1 MTRGQATSTKALHAF
16 ILGLAFWALAA
27 AHPAAAQTKIK
38 MTYTAV
44 SGFATGYVAEQ
55 QGFFQKHG
63 IDVDFIQ
70 TNISGNIPAVI
81 VSGSVEIGGPT
92 MPSVLQANDAGLD
105 LVVFAGGSVYPLSG
119 DVLIA
124 RNGSGIEKTA
134 DLKGKT
140 VGVPGIGALLHIMLR
155 RDLKANGV
163 DPDSVKYVEIGFPQA
178 GDALRSGQI
187 DAYPSQ
193 APFTAR
199 ILQSGAGKAVSN
211 WLSATPDGTPT
222 VVFATTRTWAN
233 AHRKEIEGM
242 RAAMREALD
251 FMKTHPQET
260 SQAIGKYTGLPAAV
274 VASLPQPMLNVDL
287 SPKQIQFWI
296 DICKEQGLIK
306 GNPKP
311 EDVWF
316 K

>member
-1 MTRGQATSTKALHAF
+1 MTRVKLIIA
-16 ILGLAFWALAA
+16 GLALALLAA
-27 AHPAAAQTKIK
+27 GLPAAAQTKVK

-44 SGFATGYVAEQ
+44 TGFTAGYVAEQ
-55 QGFFQKHG
+55 QGFFQKRG
-63 IDVDFIQ
+63 IDVEFIQ

-81 VSGSVEIGGPT
+81 MSGSVELGGPT
-92 MPSVLQANDAGLD
+92 LSSVLQANDAGLD
-105 LVVFAGGSVYPLSG
+105 LVVFAGGAVYPLSG

-124 RNGSGIEKTA
+124 REGAGIEKNA

-163 DPDSVKYVEIGFPQA
+163 DPDSVRYVELGFPQA

-199 ILQSGAGKAVSN
+199 ILQSGAGKAVAN

-222 VVFATTRTWAN
+222 VVFATTRSWAN
-233 AHRKEIEGM
+233 AHRKEIEAM
-242 RAAMREALD
+242 RDAMREALA
-251 FMKTHPQET
+251 FMKDHRDET
-260 SQAIGKYTGLPAAV
+260 NQAIGKYTGLPAQV
-274 VASLPQPMLNVDL
+274 VGSLPPPIINVDL

-296 DICKEQGLIK
+296 DISKEQQLIK

-316 K
+316 Q

>member
-1 MTRGQATSTKALHAF
+1 MTRVKLIIA
-16 ILGLAFWALAA
+16 GLALALLAA
-27 AHPAAAQTKIK
+27 GLPAAAQTKVK

-44 SGFATGYVAEQ
+44 TGFTAGYVAEQ
-55 QGFFQKHG
+55 QGFFQKRG
-63 IDVDFIQ
+63 IDVEFIQ

-81 VSGSVEIGGPT
+81 MSGSVELGGPT
-92 MPSVLQANDAGLD
+92 LSSVLQANDAGLD
-105 LVVFAGGSVYPLSG
+105 LVVFAGGAVYPLSG

-124 RNGSGIEKTA
+124 REGAGIEKTA

-163 DPDSVKYVEIGFPQA
+163 DPDSVRYVELGFPQA

-199 ILQSGAGKAVSN
+199 ILQSGAGKAVAN

-222 VVFATTRTWAN
+222 VVFATTRSWAN
-233 AHRKEIEGM
+233 AHRKEIEAM
-242 RAAMREALD
+242 RDAMREALA
-251 FMKTHPQET
+251 FMKDHRDET
-260 SQAIGKYTGLPAAV
+260 NQAIGKYTGLPAQV
-274 VASLPQPMLNVDL
+274 VGSLPPPIINVDL

-296 DICKEQGLIK
+296 DISKEQQLIK

-316 K
+316 Q

>member
-1 MTRGQATSTKALHAF
+1 MTRLTTLTAGF
-16 ILGLAFWALAA
+16 GLALLAV
-27 AHPAAAQTKIK
+27 AHPAAAQTKVK

-44 SGFATGYVAEQ
+44 TGFTAGYVAEQ

-63 IDVDFIQ
+63 VDMEFVQ

-81 VSGSVEIGGPT
+81 ESGSVEAGGPT
-92 MPSVLQANDAGLD
+92 LPSVLEANDAGLD
-105 LVVFAGGSVYPLSG
+105 LVVFAGGSVYPLTG

-124 RNGSGIEKTA
+124 RKGAGIEKTT

-155 RDLKANGV
+155 RDLQANGV
-163 DPDSVKYVEIGFPQA
+163 DPNSVKYVELGFPQA
-178 GDALRSGQI
+178 GDALKSGQI

-199 ILQSGAGKAVSN
+199 ILQSGSGEAVAN
-211 WLSATPDGTPT
+211 WLSATPAGTPT
-222 VVFATTRTWAN
+222 VIFATTRSWAT
-233 AHRKEIEGM
+233 AHKKEIDAM
-242 RAAMREALD
+242 RDAMREAVA
-251 FMKTHPQET
+251 FMSDHRDATNE
-260 SQAIGKYTGLPAAV
+260 AIGKYTGLPAQV
-274 VASLPQPMLNVDL
+274 VGSLPPPIINVDL
-287 SPKQIQFWI
+287 TPKQIQFWI

-306 GNPKP
+306 GNPKA

-316 K
+316 Q

>member
-1 MTRGQATSTKALHAF
+1 MTRVKLIIA
-16 ILGLAFWALAA
+16 GLALALLAA
-27 AHPAAAQTKIK
+27 ALPAAAQTKVK

-44 SGFATGYVAEQ
+44 TGFTAGYVAEQ
-55 QGFFQKHG
+55 QGFFQKRG
-63 IDVDFIQ
+63 IDVEFIQ

-81 VSGSVEIGGPT
+81 MSGSVELGGPT
-92 MPSVLQANDAGLD
+92 LSSVLQANDAGLD
-105 LVVFAGGSVYPLSG
+105 LVVFAGGAVYPLSG

-124 RNGSGIEKTA
+124 REGAGIEKTA

-163 DPDSVKYVEIGFPQA
+163 DPDSVRYVELGFPQA

-199 ILQSGAGKAVSN
+199 ILQSGAGKAVAN

-222 VVFATTRTWAN
+222 VVFATTRSWAN
-233 AHRKEIEGM
+233 AHRKEIEAM
-242 RAAMREALD
+242 RDAMREALA
-251 FMKTHPQET
+251 FMKDHRDET
-260 SQAIGKYTGLPAAV
+260 NQAIGKYTGLPAQV
-274 VASLPQPMLNVDL
+274 VGSLPPPIINVDL

-296 DICKEQGLIK
+296 DISKEQQLIK
-306 GNPKP
+306 GNPTPK
-311 EDVWF
+311 DVWF
-316 K
+316 E

>member
-1 MTRGQATSTKALHAF
+1 MRTTKSLFAGIALV
-16 ILGLAFWALAA
+16 LLAV
-27 AHPAAAQTKIK
+27 AHPAAAQTKLK

-44 SGFATGYVAEQ
+44 TGFTAGYVAEQ
-55 QGFFQKHG
+55 QGFFQKRG
-63 IDVDFIQ
+63 IDMDFVQ
-70 TNISGNIPAVI
+70 TNISGNIPAV
-81 VSGSVEIGGPT
+81 VMSGSVEIGGPT

-105 LVVFAGGSVYPLSG
+105 LVVFAGGAVYPLSG

-124 RNGSGIEKTA
+124 RKGAGIQKVT

-163 DPDSVKYVEIGFPQA
+163 DPNSVKYVELGFPQA

-199 ILQSGAGKAVSN
+199 ILQSGAGEAVAN

-222 VVFATTRTWAN
+222 VIFATTRSWAT
-233 AHRKEIEGM
+233 AHKKEIGAM
-242 RAAMREALD
+242 RDAMREAVA
-251 FMKTHPQET
+251 FMKDHRNET
-260 SQAIGKYTGLPAAV
+260 NEAIGKYTGLPAAV
-274 VASLPQPMLNVDL
+274 VGSLPPPIINVDL
-287 SPKQIQFWI
+287 TPKQIQFWI

-306 GNPKP
+306 GNPKA
-311 EDVWF
+311 EDLWF
-316 K
+316 Q

>member
-1 MTRGQATSTKALHAF
+1 MRTTKSLFAGIALV
-16 ILGLAFWALAA
+16 LLTV
-27 AHPAAAQTKIK
+27 AHPAAAQTKLK

-44 SGFATGYVAEQ
+44 TGFTAGYVAEQ
-55 QGFFQKHG
+55 QGFFQKRG
-63 IDVDFIQ
+63 IDMDFVQ
-70 TNISGNIPAVI
+70 TNISGNIPAV
-81 VSGSVEIGGPT
+81 VMSGSVEIGGPT

-105 LVVFAGGSVYPLSG
+105 LVVFAGGAVYPLSG

-124 RNGSGIEKTA
+124 RKGAGIQKVT

-163 DPDSVKYVEIGFPQA
+163 DPNSVKYVELGFPQA

-199 ILQSGAGKAVSN
+199 ILQSGAGEAVAN
-211 WLSATPDGTPT
+211 WLSATPAGTPT
-222 VVFATTRTWAN
+222 VIFATTRSWAT
-233 AHRKEIEGM
+233 AHKKEINAM
-242 RAAMREALD
+242 QDAMREALA
-251 FMKTHPQET
+251 FMKDHRDET
-260 SQAIGKYTGLPAAV
+260 NQAIGKYTGLPAAV
-274 VASLPQPMLNVDL
+274 VGSLPPPIINVDL
-287 SPKQIQFWI
+287 TPKQIQFWI

-306 GNPKP
+306 GSPKP
-311 EDVWF
+311 EDIWF
-316 K
+316 Q

>member
-1 MTRGQATSTKALHAF
+1 MTRLTTIAA
-16 ILGLAFWALAA
+16 GLALALLAA
-27 AHPAAAQTKIK
+27 APPATAQTKLK

-44 SGFATGYVAEQ
+44 TGFTAGYVAEQ

-63 IDVDFIQ
+63 VDVDFVQ

-81 VSGSVEIGGPT
+81 ESGSSELGGPT
-92 MPSVLQANDAGLD
+92 LPSLLQANDAGLD
-105 LVVFAGGSVYPLSG
+105 LVVFAGGAVYPLSG

-124 RNGSGIEKTA
+124 RKGAGIQKVT

-163 DPDSVKYVEIGFPQA
+163 DPNSVKYVELGFPQA

-199 ILQSGAGKAVSN
+199 ILQSGAGEAVAN

-222 VVFATTRTWAN
+222 VIFATTRSWAK
-233 AHRKEIEGM
+233 AHKKEINAM
-242 RAAMREALD
+242 QDAMREALA
-251 FMKTHPQET
+251 FMKDHRDET
-260 SQAIGKYTGLPAAV
+260 NQAIGKYTGLPAAV
-274 VASLPQPMLNVDL
+274 VGSLPPPIINVDL
-287 SPKQIQFWI
+287 TPKQIQFWI

-306 GNPKP
+306 GNPKA
-311 EDVWF
+311 EDIWF
-316 K
+316 Q

>member
-1 MTRGQATSTKALHAF
+1 MRVTT
-16 ILGLAFWALAA
+16 ILAGLALALIGGIA
-27 AHPAAAQTKIK
+27 PAGAQTKVK

-44 SGFATGYVAEQ
+44 SGFAAAYVAQEQ
-55 QGFFQKHG
+55 GLFQKHG
-63 IDVDFIQ
+63 VDMQFIQ
-70 TNISGNIPAVI
+70 TNISGNIPAV
-81 VSGSVEIGGPT
+81 VESGSVEVGGPT
-92 MPSVLQANDAGLD
+92 LPSILQANDAGLD
-105 LVVFAGGSVYPLSG
+105 LVVFAGGAVYPLPG

-124 RNGSGIEKTA
+124 RDGAGIEKTT

-163 DPDSVKYVEIGFPQA
+163 DPNSVTYVELGFPQA
-178 GDALRSGQI
+178 GDALKAGRI

-199 ILQSGAGKAVSN
+199 ILQSGAGKAVAN

-222 VVFATTRTWAN
+222 VVFVTTRSWAT
-233 AHRKEIEGM
+233 AHKKDVEGM
-242 RAAMREALD
+242 QAGMREALD
-251 FMKTHPQET
+251 FMKTHKDET
-260 SQAIGKYTGLPAAV
+260 DQAIAKYTGLPVQV
-274 VASLPQPMLNVDL
+274 VASIPVPPINVDL

-296 DICKEQGLIK
+296 DICKEQDLIK

-311 EDVWF
+311 QDIWF
-316 K
+316 D

>member
-1 MTRGQATSTKALHAF
+1 MTRLTTIAA
-16 ILGLAFWALAA
+16 GLALALLAA
-27 AHPAAAQTKIK
+27 AHPATAQTKLK

-44 SGFATGYVAEQ
+44 TGFTAGYVAEQ

-63 IDVDFIQ
+63 VDVDFVQ

-81 VSGSVEIGGPT
+81 ESGSSELGGPT
-92 MPSVLQANDAGLD
+92 LPSLLQANDAGLD
-105 LVVFAGGSVYPLSG
+105 LVVFAGGAVYPLSG

-124 RNGSGIEKTA
+124 RKGAGIQKVT

-163 DPDSVKYVEIGFPQA
+163 DPNSVKYVELGFPQA

-199 ILQSGAGKAVSN
+199 ILQSGAGEAVAN

-222 VVFATTRTWAN
+222 VVYATTRTWAN
-233 AHRKEIEGM
+233 AHKKEINAM
-242 RAAMREALD
+242 QDAMREALV
-251 FMKTHPQET
+251 FMKDHRDET
-260 SQAIGKYTGLPAAV
+260 NQAIGKYTGLPAAV
-274 VASLPQPMLNVDL
+274 VGSLPPPIINVDL
-287 SPKQIQFWI
+287 TPKQIQFWI

-306 GNPKP
+306 GSPKP
-311 EDVWF
+311 EDIWF
-316 K
+316 Q

>member
-1 MTRGQATSTKALHAF
+1 MTRLTTIAAGF
-16 ILGLAFWALAA
+16 ALALLA
-27 AHPAAAQTKIK
+27 VAHPAAAQTKIK

-44 SGFATGYVAEQ
+44 TGFTAGYVAEQ
-55 QGFFQKHG
+55 QGFFQKRG
-63 IDVDFIQ
+63 IDMEFVQ

-81 VSGSVEIGGPT
+81 MSGSVEAGGPT
-92 MPSVLQANDAGLD
+92 LPSVLQANDAGLD
-105 LVVFAGGSVYPLSG
+105 LVVFAGGAVYPLSG

-124 RNGSGIEKTA
+124 RKGAGIEKTT

-155 RDLKANGV
+155 RDLQANGV
-163 DPDSVKYVEIGFPQA
+163 DPNSVKYVELGFPQA

-199 ILQSGAGKAVSN
+199 ILQSGAGEAVAN
-211 WLSATPDGTPT
+211 WLSATPAGTPT
-222 VVFATTRTWAN
+222 VIFATTRSWAT
-233 AHRKEIEGM
+233 AHKKEINAM
-242 RAAMREALD
+242 QDAMREALT
-251 FMKTHPQET
+251 FMKDHRDET
-260 SQAIGKYTGLPAAV
+260 NEAIGKFTGLPAAV
-274 VASLPQPMLNVDL
+274 VGSLPPPIINVDL
-287 SPKQIQFWI
+287 TPKQIQFWI

-311 EDVWF
+311 DDVWF
-316 K
+316 Q

>member
-1 MTRGQATSTKALHAF
+1 MRVTMILAGLA
-16 ILGLAFWALAA
+16 LGLIASAA
-27 AHPAAAQTKIK
+27 PAGAQTKIK

-44 SGFATGYVAEQ
+44 SGFAAGYVAQE

-63 IDVDFIQ
+63 VDVQFIQ

-81 VSGSVEIGGPT
+81 ESGSVEVGGPT

-105 LVVFAGGSVYPLSG
+105 LVVFAGGAVYPLPG

-124 RNGSGIEKTA
+124 RDGAGIAKTA

-163 DPDSVKYVEIGFPQA
+163 DPNSVRYVELGFPQA
-178 GDALRSGQI
+178 GDALKSGQI

-199 ILQSGAGKAVSN
+199 ILQSGAGKAVAN

-222 VVFATTRTWAN
+222 VVYATTRSWAT
-233 AHRKEIEGM
+233 AHKKEVEGM
-242 RAAMREALD
+242 QAGMRDALD
-251 FMKTHPQET
+251 FMKTHKDET
-260 SQAIGKYTGLPAAV
+260 DQAIAKYTGLPVAV
-274 VASLPQPMLNVDL
+274 VASIPVPPINVDL
-287 SPKQIQFWI
+287 TAKQIQFWI
-296 DICKEQGLIK
+296 DICKEQNLIK
-306 GNPKP
+306 SNPDPKSI
-311 EDVWF
+311 WF
-316 K
+316 N

>member
-1 MTRGQATSTKALHAF
+1 MMRARGLSLVLAL
-16 ILGLAFWALAA
+16 LAA
-27 AHPAAAQTKIK
+27 AAPASAQTKIK

-44 SGFATGYVAEQ
+44 SGFAAGYVAEE

-63 IDVDFIQ
+63 VDVQFIQ

-81 VSGSVEIGGPT
+81 ESGSVEVGGPT
-92 MPSVLQANDAGLD
+92 LPAILQANDAGLD
-105 LVVFAGGSVYPLSG
+105 LVVFSGGAVYPLPG

-124 RNGSGIEKTA
+124 RQGSGIEKTT

-155 RDLKANGV
+155 RNLKANGV
-163 DPDSVKYVEIGFPQA
+163 DPDSVRYVELGFPQA
-178 GDALRSGQI
+178 GDALKAGQI

-199 ILQSGAGKAVSN
+199 ILQSGAGKAVAN

-222 VVFATTRTWAN
+222 VVFATTRSWAT
-233 AHRKEIEGM
+233 AHKKDVEGM
-242 RAAMREALD
+242 QAAMREALD
-251 FMKTHPQET
+251 FMKTHKDET
-260 SQAIGKYTGLPAAV
+260 NQAIAKYTGLPVQV
-274 VASLPQPMLNVDL
+274 VASIPVPPIDVDL
-287 SPKQIQFWI
+287 TPKQIQFWI
-296 DICKEQGLIK
+296 DICKEQNLIK

-311 EDVWF
+311 QDVWF
-316 K
+316 D

>member
-1 MTRGQATSTKALHAF
+1 LAL
-16 ILGLAFWALAA
+16 LAA
-27 AHPAAAQTKIK
+27 GLPAAAQTKVK

-44 SGFATGYVAEQ
+44 TGFTAGYVAEQ
-55 QGFFQKHG
+55 QGFFQKRG
-63 IDVDFIQ
+63 IDVEFIQ

-81 VSGSVEIGGPT
+81 MSGSVELGGPT
-92 MPSVLQANDAGLD
+92 LSSVLQANDAGLD
-105 LVVFAGGSVYPLSG
+105 LVVFAGGAVYPLSG

-124 RNGSGIEKTA
+124 REGAGIEKTA

-163 DPDSVKYVEIGFPQA
+163 DPDSVRYVELGFPQA

-199 ILQSGAGKAVSN
+199 ILQSGAGKAVAN

-222 VVFATTRTWAN
+222 VVFATTRSWAN
-233 AHRKEIEGM
+233 AHRKEIEAM
-242 RAAMREALD
+242 RDAMREALA
-251 FMKTHPQET
+251 FMKDHRDET
-260 SQAIGKYTGLPAAV
+260 NQAIGKYTGLPAQV
-274 VASLPQPMLNVDL
+274 VGSLPPPIINVDL

-296 DICKEQGLIK
+296 DISKEQQLIK

-316 K
+316 Q

>member
-1 MTRGQATSTKALHAF
+1 MRIAA
-16 ILGLAFWALAA
+16 ALAA
-27 AHPAAAQTKIK
+27 VLLIGGAQLAAAQTKIK
-38 MTYTAV
+38 MIYTAV
-44 SGFATGYVAEQ
+44 SGFATAYVAEQ
-55 QGFFQKHG
+55 QGFFQKRG
-63 IDVDFIQ
+63 VDVDFVM
-70 TNISGNIPAVI
+70 TPISGNIPSVI
-81 VSGSVEIGGPT
+81 VGGSSDIGGPT
-92 MPSVLQANDAGLD
+92 MPSLLQANDAGLD
-105 LVVFAGGSVYPLSG
+105 LVVFAAGAVYPLTG

-124 RNGSGIEKTA
+124 RTGSGIEKTT

-163 DPDSVKYVEIGFPQA
+163 DPDSVRYVEIGFPQA
-178 GDALRSGQI
+178 GDALKTGQI

-199 ILQSGAGKAVSN
+199 ILQSGVGQAVAN

-222 VVFATTRTWAN
+222 VIFATTRNWAT
-233 AHRKEIEGM
+233 AHRKEIEAM

-251 FMKTHPQET
+251 FMKDHRDET
-260 SQAIGKYTGLPAAV
+260 NQAIGKFTGLPAQV
-274 VASLPQPMLNVDL
+274 VASLPPPIINVDL
-287 SPKQIQFWI
+287 TPKQIQFWI
-296 DICKEQGLIK
+296 DICREQDLIK

-316 K
+316 E

>member
-1 MTRGQATSTKALHAF
+1 MKRLTTLAATV
-16 ILGLAFWALAA
+16 ALAVLA
-27 AHPAAAQTKIK
+27 VAHPAAAQTKLKI
-38 MTYTAV
+38 TYTAV
-44 SGFATGYVAEQ
+44 TGFTAGYVAEA

-63 IDVDFIQ
+63 VDLDFVQ

-81 VSGSVEIGGPT
+81 MSGSVEVGGPT

-105 LVVFAGGSVYPLSG
+105 LVVFSGGAVYPLSG

-124 RNGSGIEKTA
+124 REGAGIEKTA

-155 RDLKANGV
+155 RDLQANGV
-163 DPDSVKYVEIGFPQA
+163 DPNSVKYVELGFPQA
-178 GDALRSGQI
+178 GDALKSAQI

-211 WLSATPDGTPT
+211 WLSSTPNGTPT
-222 VVFATTRTWAN
+222 VVYAATRSWAT
-233 AHRKEIEGM
+233 AHKKEINAM
-242 RAAMREALD
+242 QAAMREALV
-251 FMKTHPQET
+251 FMKDHPDEMN
-260 SQAIGKYTGLPAAV
+260 QAIGKFTGLPAAV
-274 VASLPQPMLNVDL
+274 VGSLPPPIINVDL
-287 SPKQIQFWI
+287 TPKQIQFWI

-311 EDVWF
+311 EDIWF
-316 K
+316 Q

>member
-1 MTRGQATSTKALHAF
+1 MRTTKSLFAGIALV
-16 ILGLAFWALAA
+16 LLAV
-27 AHPAAAQTKIK
+27 AHPAAAQTKLK

-44 SGFATGYVAEQ
+44 TGFTAGYVAEQ
-55 QGFFQKHG
+55 QGFFQKRG
-63 IDVDFIQ
+63 IDMDFVQ
-70 TNISGNIPAVI
+70 TNISGNIPAV
-81 VSGSVEIGGPT
+81 VMSGSVEIGGPT

-105 LVVFAGGSVYPLSG
+105 LVVFAGGAVYPLSG

-124 RNGSGIEKTA
+124 RKGAGIQKVT

-163 DPDSVKYVEIGFPQA
+163 DPNSVKYVELGFPQA

-199 ILQSGAGKAVSN
+199 ILQSGAGEAVAN

-222 VVFATTRTWAN
+222 VVYATTRTWAN
-233 AHRKEIEGM
+233 AHKKEINAM
-242 RAAMREALD
+242 QAAMREALV
-251 FMKTHPQET
+251 FMKDHRDET
-260 SQAIGKYTGLPAAV
+260 NQAIGKYTGLPAAV
-274 VASLPQPMLNVDL
+274 VGSLPPPIINVDL
-287 SPKQIQFWI
+287 TPKQIQFWI

-306 GNPKP
+306 GSPKP
-311 EDVWF
+311 EDIWF
-316 K
+316 Q

>member
-1 MTRGQATSTKALHAF
+1 MKTLVAAL
-16 ILGLAFWALAA
+16 LLVAA
-27 AHPAAAQTKIK
+27 ALPAAAQTKIK

-44 SGFATGYVAEQ
+44 SGFAAGYVAEQ

-63 IDVDFIQ
+63 VDVDFIQ

-81 VSGSVEIGGPT
+81 ESGSVQVGGPT
-92 MPSVLQANDAGLD
+92 LPSILQANEAGLD
-105 LVVFAGGSVYPLSG
+105 LVVFAGGAVYPLPG

-124 RNGSGIEKTA
+124 RQGAGIEKTT

-155 RDLKANGV
+155 RNLKANGV
-163 DPDSVKYVEIGFPQA
+163 DPNSVKYVEIGFPQA

-199 ILQSGAGKAVSN
+199 ILQSGAGKAVEN

-222 VVFATTRTWAN
+222 VVFATTRSWAT
-233 AHRKEIEGM
+233 AHKKDVELM
-242 RAAMREALD
+242 QAAMREALV
-251 FMKTHPQET
+251 FMKTHKDET
-260 SQAIGKYTGLPAAV
+260 DQAIAKYTGLPVNV
-274 VASLPQPMLNVDL
+274 VASIPVPPIDVDL

-296 DICKEQGLIK
+296 DISKEQGLIK

-311 EDVWF
+311 EDLWF
-316 K
+316 Q

>member
-1 MTRGQATSTKALHAF
+1 MTRLTTIAA
-16 ILGLAFWALAA
+16 GLALALLAA
-27 AHPAAAQTKIK
+27 APPATAQTKLK

-44 SGFATGYVAEQ
+44 TGFTAGYVAEQ

-63 IDVDFIQ
+63 VDVDFVQ

-81 VSGSVEIGGPT
+81 ESGSSELGGPT
-92 MPSVLQANDAGLD
+92 LPSLLQANDAGLD
-105 LVVFAGGSVYPLSG
+105 LVVFAGGAVYPLSG

-124 RNGSGIEKTA
+124 RKGAGIQKVT

-163 DPDSVKYVEIGFPQA
+163 DPNSVKYVELGFPQA

-199 ILQSGAGKAVSN
+199 ILQSGAGEAVAN

-222 VVFATTRTWAN
+222 VVYATTRTWAN
-233 AHRKEIEGM
+233 AHKKEINAM
-242 RAAMREALD
+242 QDAMREALV
-251 FMKTHPQET
+251 FMKDHRDET
-260 SQAIGKYTGLPAAV
+260 NQAIGKYTGLPAAV
-274 VASLPQPMLNVDL
+274 VGSLPPPIINVDL
-287 SPKQIQFWI
+287 TPKQIQFWI

-306 GNPKP
+306 GNPKA
-311 EDVWF
+311 EDIWF
-316 K
+316 Q